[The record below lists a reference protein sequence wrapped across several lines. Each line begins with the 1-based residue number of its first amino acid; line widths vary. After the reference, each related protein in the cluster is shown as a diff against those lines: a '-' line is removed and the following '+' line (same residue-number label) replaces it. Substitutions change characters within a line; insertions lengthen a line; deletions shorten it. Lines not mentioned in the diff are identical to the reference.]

1 MAGRPTYVHACV
13 KTSLGLAR
21 HNPVNEHVCTWFERS
36 SAAAAAS
43 PVNAA
48 KAVRANAVDAADGA
62 GTGRDSAACWRG

>member
-1 MAGRPTYVHACV
+1 MAGRRRRTCTRV